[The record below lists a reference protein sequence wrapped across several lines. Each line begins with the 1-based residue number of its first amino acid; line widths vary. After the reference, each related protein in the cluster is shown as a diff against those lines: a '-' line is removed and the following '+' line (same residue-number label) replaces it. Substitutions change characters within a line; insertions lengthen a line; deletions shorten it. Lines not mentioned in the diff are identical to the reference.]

1 MTDRSQYYQI
11 PITISL
17 LSVSFKYKQDL
28 HCLFCGMPFTQ
39 VSDRVLSVSDSPLSP
54 EGEGIG
60 PVETRCPRHT
70 CKQRWALEFAL

>member
-1 MTDRSQYYQI
+1 MTERSPYYQV
-11 PITISL
+11 PIAISL

-39 VSDRVLSVSDSPLSP
+39 VSDRVVAIADSSLSP
-54 EGEGIG
+54 ESAIG
-60 PVETRCPRHT
+60 PIETRCPRHT